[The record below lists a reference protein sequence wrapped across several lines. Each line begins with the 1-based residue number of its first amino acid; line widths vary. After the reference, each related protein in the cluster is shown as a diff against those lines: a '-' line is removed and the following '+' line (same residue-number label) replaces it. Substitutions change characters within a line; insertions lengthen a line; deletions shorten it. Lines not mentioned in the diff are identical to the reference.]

1 MATAKCLEGL
11 EPKRVFEVF
20 SELSE
25 IPHGSKNEKAISD
38 YIYTFC
44 KKLGL
49 ETYQDKTNNLIIK
62 KPATSGYE
70 NAPTVV
76 LQAHLDMVCEKNAD
90 TVHDFKKDPIRIMR
104 DGDRIYADG
113 TTLGAD
119 NATGL
124 AFAMCVL
131 ESKEIPHPAL
141 ELSLI
146 HI

>member
-49 ETYQDKTNNLIIK
+49 ETY
-62 KPATSGYE
+62 
-70 NAPTVV
+70 
-76 LQAHLDMVCEKNAD
+76 
-90 TVHDFKKDPIRIMR
+90 
-104 DGDRIYADG
+104 
-113 TTLGAD
+113 
-119 NATGL
+119 
-124 AFAMCVL
+124 
-131 ESKEIPHPAL
+131 
-141 ELSLI
+141 
-146 HI
+146 

>member
-49 ETYQDKTNNLIIK
+49 ETYQDKTHRLDPLYITQHIDHLI
-62 KPATSGYE
+62 S
-70 NAPTVV
+70 
-76 LQAHLDMVCEKNAD
+76 QA
-90 TVHDFKKDPIRIMR
+90 IR
-104 DGDRIYADG
+104 
-113 TTLGAD
+113 
-119 NATGL
+119 
-124 AFAMCVL
+124 
-131 ESKEIPHPAL
+131 
-141 ELSLI
+141 
-146 HI
+146 